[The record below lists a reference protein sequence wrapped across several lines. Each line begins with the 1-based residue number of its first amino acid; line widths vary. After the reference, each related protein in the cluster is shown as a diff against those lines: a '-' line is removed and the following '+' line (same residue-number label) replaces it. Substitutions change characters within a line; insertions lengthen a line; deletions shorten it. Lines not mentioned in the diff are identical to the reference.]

1 MKVTYTL
8 EQKQLAIRTYKKCK
22 SYSKTLRVLGYP
34 SRHVLFDWVN
44 KRNHRSKSVTPRSK
58 YRHYSCEFKL
68 EAVKKAI
75 DGEAVTE
82 IAKDLNITNAAT
94 IYQWIREWRLKGDEG
109 LMSKK
114 EKLELGMYKTRAQL
128 KDSLPDDIDELKNL
142 AAKLLTEKAVLEQ
155 ELELVKKTEGSIPA
169 KLQPKEKSL
178 IANKLRRLYPLEL
191 LFEVLELKPSS
202 YYYACT
208 ASKRP
213 DKYKDV
219 RVAIHEISKLSKYTY
234 GSPRIWTSLRNQQIY
249 VSEKVVRRLMKE
261 EKIEVRYARRKR
273 KYSSYIGE
281 ITPAVDNLVKG
292 NFHATKPN
300 ELWLTDITEFAAADG
315 KLYVSPMIDCLDG
328 KVVAWEASQHP
339 DHSLVDRMLD
349 KAIASL
355 DSNTLNA
362 LKDKKNPRSLIIHN
376 DRGGHY
382 RGGRWIERLE
392 GLGITRS
399 MSRKGNSGDNAAC
412 EGFFGRMKTEMY
424 YGVRWDSVKLLEKAI
439 NEYIDFYN
447 NERIKISLGGMSIRD
462 YRKSHE
468 KLYRKTS

>member
-8 EQKQLAIRTYKKCK
+8 EQKQIAIRTYKKCK
-22 SYSKTLRVLGYP
+22 SYSKTLQVLGYP

-44 KRNHRSKSVTPRSK
+44 KRNHRCKSVTSRSK
-58 YRHYSCEFKL
+58 YRHFSWQFKL

-75 DGEAVTE
+75 DGESVTE
-82 IAKDLNITNAAT
+82 IAKNLNITNAAT
-94 IYQWIREWRLKGDEG
+94 IYRWIREWQQRGDEG

-114 EKLELGMYKTRAQL
+114 EKLELGMDKTRAQL
-128 KDSLPDDIDELKNL
+128 KESLPDDIDELKNL
-142 AAKLLTEKAVLEQ
+142 VAKLLTERAVLEQ
-155 ELELVKKTEGSIPA
+155 ELELVKKTEGSIPI

-178 IANKLRRLYPLEL
+178 IANKLRRKYPLEL

-219 RVAIHEISKLSKYTY
+219 RIAIHEISKLSKCTY

-261 EKIEVRYARRKR
+261 EKMEVRYARRKR

-300 ELWLTDITEFAAADG
+300 ELWLTDITEFAAAVG

-339 DHSLVDRMLD
+339 DNSLVNRMLD

-362 LKDKKNPRSLIIHN
+362 
-376 DRGGHY
+376 
-382 RGGRWIERLE
+382 
-392 GLGITRS
+392 
-399 MSRKGNSGDNAAC
+399 
-412 EGFFGRMKTEMY
+412 
-424 YGVRWDSVKLLEKAI
+424 
-439 NEYIDFYN
+439 
-447 NERIKISLGGMSIRD
+447 
-462 YRKSHE
+462 
-468 KLYRKTS
+468 